1 MAAPI
6 SRFSD
11 IAISGLAHCDADVV
25 VTSTEIESQI
35 APTME
40 RLHVP
45 LGLLEGLTGIATRRF
60 WTEGMVPSDAAA
72 LAAEKVL
79 DNSPVD
85 RGDIGAVI
93 NTSVCRD
100 YLEPSTAAIVQGKI
114 GLGRECI
121 NFDIGSACLGFLQG
135 ASVAASMIDRG
146 EIEHAL
152 IVDGED
158 SRLLIENT
166 INNLQDADE
175 AAFREQFASLTLG
188 SASAAMILSKGTPDD
203 GKPRFLGGLSMS
215 ATQHHDL
222 SVGNYDAMRTDAQA
236 LLAGGL
242 ELAAEIWAEAAQ
254 SFDWTNADID
264 LFAMHQ
270 VSKVHTDMLIDLLKF
285 DPDRTPRIYP
295 EYGNTGPASVPTV
308 LSKQADA
315 GLIKSGDQIVLSGM
329 GSGINAAAFEVR
341 W

>member
-1 MAAPI
+1 M
-6 SRFSD
+6 
-11 IAISGLAHCDADVV
+11 AISGLAHVDADVV
-25 VTSTEIESQI
+25 ITSTELESQI

-40 RLHVP
+40 RLNVAQ
-45 LGLLEGLTGIATRRF
+45 GLLEGLTGIVTRRF
-60 WTEGMVPSDAAA
+60 WSQGVEPSDAAA

-79 DNSPVD
+79 DATPVD
-85 RGDIGAVI
+85 RGAIGAVI

-146 EIEHAL
+146 EINHAL
-152 IVDGED
+152 IVDGEN
-158 SRLLIENT
+158 SRLIVENT
-166 INNLQDADE
+166 IKNLQGDDVTE

-188 SASAAMILSKGTPDD
+188 SGAAAMVLSKAEPDD
-203 GKPRFLGGLSMS
+203 GQPRFLGGMSMS
-215 ATQHHDL
+215 ATQHHAL
-222 SVGNYDAMRTDAQA
+222 SVGNYDEMRTDAQA

-242 ELAAEIWAEAAQ
+242 ELAAEIWAEAVQA
-254 SFDWTNADID
+254 FDWTNADID

-285 DPDRTPRIYP
+285 DADRTPRIYP

-308 LSKQADA
+308 LSKEVDA
-315 GLIKSGDQIVLSGM
+315 GRVSPGDQIVLSGM
-329 GSGINAAAFEVR
+329 GSGINAAGFEVR